1 MRFPA
6 RNGSPSP
13 YGGARAR
20 RPGALSAAGVWI
32 WIGLAS
38 CGPGGSTTAPQAP
51 PPPAVTVSFEP
62 GSLEIT
68 EGDTAEIRVR
78 YQVRTLDAPWQ
89 LAVSPLAVTASDD
102 DFELSTASV
111 EIPAGQGV
119 SGEVSLELAATE
131 DGQFDEGD
139 ETVAIRFVPGGGV
152 NARLGGDLQVSIRDA
167 GVAPCAGLN
176 VVATRPEPGGPAD
189 VFIQRSFT
197 FEVTEP
203 RESLAMEFAGPYT
216 EPPARLVELLRINTN
231 LAVNIESWT
240 LAADGP
246 VLRHTVDIQMR
257 QEAFEDPDLALVFH
271 GEGCD
276 EVGVACSAQDCQAN
290 PVN

>member
-1 MRFPA
+1 MSVPGRMIPC
-6 RNGSPSP
+6 RVVGL
-13 YGGARAR
+13 AR
-20 RPGALSAAGVWI
+20 RPGALYGVGLLI
-32 WIGLAS
+32 WTGLAS

-62 GSLEIT
+62 GSLEVS

-89 LAVSPLAVTASDD
+89 LAISPLAVTASDD
-102 DFELSTASV
+102 DYELSTGSV

-119 SGEVSLELAATE
+119 SGEASLELTAAE

-189 VFIQRSFT
+189 VFIERSFT
-197 FEVTEP
+197 FEVTGP
-203 RESLAMEFAGPYT
+203 QESLAMEFLGPYT
-216 EPPARLVELLRINTN
+216 EPPARLLEHLRLNTN
-231 LAVNIESWT
+231 FAVNIGAWR
-240 LAADGP
+240 LAADGA
-246 VLRHTVDIQMR
+246 VFRHTVEVQTR
-257 QEAFEDPDLALVFH
+257 QEAFRDPDLALVFH

-276 EVGVACSAQDCQAN
+276 EVGVACSSQDCRQN
-290 PVN
+290 TVN

>member
-1 MRFPA
+1 MSRH
-6 RNGSPSP
+6 
-13 YGGARAR
+13 RAASR
-20 RPGALSAAGVWI
+20 RLGALCAVGLMI

-38 CGPGGSTTAPQAP
+38 CGGGSSTTAPQAP

-62 GSLEIT
+62 GSLEVS

-89 LAVSPLAVTASDD
+89 LAISPLAVTASDD
-102 DFELSTASV
+102 DYELSTGSV

-119 SGEVSLELAATE
+119 SGEVSIELTAAE

-152 NARLGGDLQVSIRDA
+152 NARLGGDLQVSIRDG

-189 VFIQRSFT
+189 VFLQRSFT

-203 RESLAMEFAGPYT
+203 QESLAMEFAGPYT
-216 EPPARLVELLRINTN
+216 EPPAPLEFFKLNTN
-231 LAVNIESWT
+231 FALNIESWS

-246 VLRHTVDIQMR
+246 VLRHTVEVQTR
-257 QEAFEDPDLALVFH
+257 QKAFRDPDLALVFH

-276 EVGVACSAQDCQAN
+276 EVGVACSSQDCRQN
-290 PVN
+290 TVN

>member
-1 MRFPA
+1 MRFPG
-6 RNGSPSP
+6 RMSRCRTTGSSRCR
-13 YGGARAR
+13 GAFHAV
-20 RPGALSAAGVWI
+20 GLLI

-62 GSLEIT
+62 GSLEVT

-102 DFELSTASV
+102 DFELSAASV

-119 SGEVSLELAATE
+119 SGEASLELTAAE
-131 DGQFDEGD
+131 DVLFDEGD

-176 VVATRPEPGGPAD
+176 VVATRPAPGGPAD

-203 RESLAMEFAGPYT
+203 QESLAMEFLGPYT
-216 EPPARLVELLRINTN
+216 EPPARLLETFRLNTN
-231 LAVNIESWT
+231 FAVNIGAWR

-257 QEAFEDPDLALVFH
+257 QEAFRDPDLALVFH

-276 EVGVACSAQDCQAN
+276 EVGVACSSQDCRQN
-290 PVN
+290 TVN

>member
-1 MRFPA
+1 MSLPGRMVPW
-6 RNGSPSP
+6 RT
-13 YGGARAR
+13 AR
-20 RPGALSAAGVWI
+20 RSRHPGALYGVGLLI
-32 WIGLAS
+32 CIGLAS
-38 CGPGGSTTAPQAP
+38 CGGGSSTTAPQAP

-89 LAVSPLAVTASDD
+89 LPVSPLAVTASDD
-102 DFELSTASV
+102 DFELTAASV

-119 SGEVSLELAATE
+119 SGEASLELVAAE

-189 VFIQRSFT
+189 VFLQRSFT

-203 RESLAMEFAGPYT
+203 QESLAMEFAGPYA
-216 EPPARLVELLRINTN
+216 EPPASLEFLELNTN
-231 LAVNIESWT
+231 FAVNIESWS

-257 QEAFEDPDLALVFH
+257 REAFQDPDLALVFH

-276 EVGVACSAQDCQAN
+276 EVGVACSSQDCQAN
-290 PVN
+290 TVN